1 MVDDLRHKHQQVIIV
16 RDTGSRLSVMRMQ
29 HFRHNEMFITLNYKD
44 SKILSP
50 ILEQKRSR

>member
-1 MVDDLRHKHQQVIIV
+1 MLDNLRHKHQQVIIV
-16 RDTGSRLSVMRMQ
+16 RDTGSRLSGMRMQ

-50 ILEQKRSR
+50 ILEQRRSR